1 MKIAHVALWTTRLEE
16 LRDFYVH
23 YFNGRSNEKYNNP
36 SKGFESY
43 FITFDSGCALE
54 LMRRTD
60 ISPRTTEM
68 QTGFCHI
75 AFGCSDR
82 NEVLEY
88 TERLRKEGYRILNEP
103 RITGDGYFESVIA
116 DPDGNPIELAW
127 KPES

>member
-1 MKIAHVALWTTRLEE
+1 MKIAHVALWTNRLEE
-16 LRDFYVH
+16 LRDFYVR
-23 YFNGRSNEKYNNP
+23 YFNGRSNEKYNNL

-43 FITFDSGCALE
+43 FIAFDSGCALE

-60 ISPRTTEM
+60 ISPRTTEIR
-68 QTGFCHI
+68 TGFCHI

-116 DPDGNPIELAW
+116 DPDGNPIELTCKAV
-127 KPES
+127 